1 MFDRDVEHFSL
12 KKSALVLKYPHF
24 KEITGGISCWNSEIL
39 PNFELSNVKTELKIG
54 LIRKYVVKHVF
65 ESN

>member
-54 LIRKYVVKHVF
+54 LI
-65 ESN
+65 